1 MVCVGGFALSLSL
14 FCNGG
19 QGKSSSRSR
28 SSQVKVKGSW
38 KLGPSPSH
46 GLKGQTKMRVSAQRE
61 LQVMAL
67 SRSRCM

>member
-1 MVCVGGFALSLSL
+1 MVCVGGFALSLSF

-46 GLKGQTKMRVSAQRE
+46 GLQGADEDAIASVVPMCDQI
-61 LQVMAL
+61 
-67 SRSRCM
+67 